1 MNRRDSKRKS
11 HQECSSPVVGGS
23 GSGRGKGV
31 PRNIRRRMTCPS
43 PQEINRAKAMMS
55 SMGTLTKG
63 ASLEELIESCV
74 QCFDLEGKLSRVGQV
89 VHMTLMMHCWVVPSS
104 VLAKKLLSL
113 YRDCPTDR
121 RDQMRPRICFF
132 VRYWITQFP
141 AAFKGDP
148 KLEEVMA
155 DFWEMVKNEGEETH
169 CQLIDTANI
178 LPHDWS
184 RKFTLQVTPN
194 CVKKRKVSLLFD
206 HLEPDELAEHLSY
219 LEFKNFCRVSYLDYR
234 SYVVHGSVR
243 DNPALERSVSLCN
256 GISQWVQLMI
266 LSRPKP
272 QQRAEVFI
280 KFIRVA
286 QKLRQLQNFNTLMAV
301 IGGLSHSSI
310 SRLKETSSILP
321 QDVNKALS
329 EMTELLSSSS
339 NYGWY
344 RRVYADCSG
353 FKIPIL
359 GVHLKD
365 LVSLNEALPDYLE
378 DNKINLSKLQRV
390 YGNVSEL
397 LQVQSAS
404 PPFQANKDLLHLLT
418 LSLDLY
424 YTEDEIYELSYAKE
438 PRNPKIQPA
447 TPAKPP
453 VIADWASGVAP
464 RHNPA
469 TISKHVKQMVDSVM
483 QNYDH
488 NQDGYIAQED
498 FEKIVASFPFSYCP
512 QDREREGLISRDEI
526 TSYLMRG
533 ISICAKL
540 GLNFV
545 HNFQETTYKKPTF
558 CYTCSGFLWGVIKQ
572 GYRCRDCGV
581 NCHRHCKDV
590 VPQECKKRF
599 KMSTSDSSF
608 PSCPSTPSGSD
619 TNSKSQSWS
628 SEEETCVFP
637 HGEGAEP
644 GEDPRDHTALPSG
657 GGPALRTPMRSDR
670 STQTKPGVW
679 REAGGS
685 EDTQLDSVALLD
697 RLQAAEKVMECLTLE
712 NAAHCATHS
721 CVQGEIEQLR
731 ARGSTLITEPP
742 VSLLL
747 GKMETL
753 HLRRDSK
760 I

>member
-1 MNRRDSKRKS
+1 
-11 HQECSSPVVGGS
+11 
-23 GSGRGKGV
+23 
-31 PRNIRRRMTCPS
+31 MTCPS

-63 ASLEELIESCV
+63 ASLEELIERCV
-74 QCFDLEGKLSRVGQV
+74 QSFGERRWREERQRGEGEKREERERGGRGQRHPIMPAQCLNVECEFIGV
-89 VHMTLMMHCWVVPSS
+89 VREDCWSWE
-104 VLAKKLLSL
+104 AE
-113 YRDCPTDR
+113 RC
-121 RDQMRPRICFF
+121 
-132 VRYWITQFP
+132 YWITQFP
-141 AAFKGDP
+141 VAFKGDA

-184 RKFTLQVTPN
+184 QKFTLQGTPT

-234 SYVVHGSVR
+234 SYVVHSSVR

-329 EMTELLSSSS
+329 EMTDLLSSSS

-378 DNKINLSKLQRV
+378 DNKINLSKLQHV
-390 YGNVSEL
+390 YSNVNEL
-397 LQVQSAS
+397 LQVQSAT
-404 PPFQANKDLLHLLT
+404 PPFQANEDLLHLLT

-438 PRNPKIQPA
+438 PRNPKIQS
-447 TPAKPP
+447 
-453 VIADWASGVAP
+453 VI
-464 RHNPA
+464 
-469 TISKHVKQMVDSVM
+469 

-498 FEKIVASFPFSYCP
+498 FEKIAASFPFSYCP

-558 CYTCSGFLWGVIKQ
+558 CDTCNGFLWGVIKQ
-572 GYRCRDCGV
+572 GYRCREQVFGAGFRAGV
-581 NCHRHCKDV
+581 WGWFQSRCSGLVSEQVFRAGF
-590 VPQECKKRF
+590 RA
-599 KMSTSDSSF
+599 
-608 PSCPSTPSGSD
+608 SCEVLS
-619 TNSKSQSWS
+619 
-628 SEEETCVFP
+628 VFRLW
-637 HGEGAEP
+637 GE
-644 GEDPRDHTALPSG
+644 LS
-657 GGPALRTPMRSDR
+657 PALQGRGTPR
-670 STQTKPGVW
+670 
-679 REAGGS
+679 
-685 EDTQLDSVALLD
+685 
-697 RLQAAEKVMECLTLE
+697 
-712 NAAHCATHS
+712 
-721 CVQGEIEQLR
+721 VQEVQDVNQRQFLPIMPFNPR
-731 ARGSTLITEPP
+731 W
-742 VSLLL
+742 V
-747 GKMETL
+747 
-753 HLRRDSK
+753 
-760 I
+760 

>member
-1 MNRRDSKRKS
+1 ML
-11 HQECSSPVVGGS
+11 EPCGG
-23 GSGRGKGV
+23 GQREREGGPPEYQAQDDV
-31 PRNIRRRMTCPS
+31 PEPPGDQPRQGDDVIDGHADQGGELGGADREM
-43 PQEINRAKAMMS
+43 RAV
-55 SMGTLTKG
+55 
-63 ASLEELIESCV
+63 I
-74 QCFDLEGKLSRVGQV
+74 
-89 VHMTLMMHCWVVPSS
+89 
-104 VLAKKLLSL
+104 
-113 YRDCPTDR
+113 
-121 RDQMRPRICFF
+121 
-132 VRYWITQFP
+132 RYWITQFP
-141 AAFKGDP
+141 VAFKGDA

-184 RKFTLQVTPN
+184 RKFTLQGTPT

-329 EMTELLSSSS
+329 EMTDLLSSSS

-378 DNKINLSKLQRV
+378 DNKINLSKLQHV
-390 YGNVSEL
+390 YSNVNEL
-397 LQVQSAS
+397 LQVQSAT

-438 PRNPKIQPA
+438 PRNPKIQS
-447 TPAKPP
+447 
-453 VIADWASGVAP
+453 VI
-464 RHNPA
+464 
-469 TISKHVKQMVDSVM
+469 

-498 FEKIVASFPFSYCP
+498 FEKIAASFPFSYCP

-533 ISICAKL
+533 INICAKL

-558 CYTCSGFLWGVIKQ
+558 CDTCNGFLWGVIKQ

-590 VPQECKKRF
+590 VVQDVNQRQFLPIMPF
-599 KMSTSDSSF
+599 
-608 PSCPSTPSGSD
+608 
-619 TNSKSQSWS
+619 N
-628 SEEETCVFP
+628 
-637 HGEGAEP
+637 
-644 GEDPRDHTALPSG
+644 PRW
-657 GGPALRTPMRSDR
+657 
-670 STQTKPGVW
+670 V
-679 REAGGS
+679 
-685 EDTQLDSVALLD
+685 
-697 RLQAAEKVMECLTLE
+697 
-712 NAAHCATHS
+712 
-721 CVQGEIEQLR
+721 
-731 ARGSTLITEPP
+731 
-742 VSLLL
+742 
-747 GKMETL
+747 
-753 HLRRDSK
+753 
-760 I
+760 